1 MREAAAPG
9 PCIDIAEVEQRL
21 HSQQAAEVSGRDP
34 LRELARLLHR
44 SETDEQNA
52 GWSLDGSQPYLLCNG
67 AYDDGSCTSEET
79 RESRLRLPKFRTW
92 HAVAG
97 VVALGAV
104 SIGWTFA
111 YRSGGNLAPLDIAT
125 IAEPEPHKAETVS
138 VRPEGSNFDNGSQL
152 GAVIEPPL
160 PLSREAALLVNSAQ
174 QNATAD
180 FVPTITPESP
190 AKTVTTLRAAQP
202 ARPKSKKI
210 AAAPENPGMH
220 DNSASSTAASPRGS
234 FAVQF
239 GAADSAA
246 KARQLVQRI
255 PGKFGSQL
263 GGRHLDYRYAKVG
276 NKTFYRVRLRNLS
289 KASAVGICESVKAEG
304 GNCFVAAD

>member
-21 HSQQAAEVSGRDP
+21 HSQQAAEASGRDP

-44 SETDEQNA
+44 SETNEQNA
-52 GWSLDGSQPYLLCNG
+52 GWSLDGSQPYLCNG
-67 AYDDGSCTSEET
+67 ASEET

-92 HAVAG
+92 HAVVG

-138 VRPEGSNFDNGSQL
+138 VRPEAGNFDNGSQL
-152 GAVIEPPL
+152 GAVTEPPL
-160 PLSREAALLVNSAQ
+160 PLSLEAALLVNSAQ

-246 KARQLVQRI
+246 KARQLVQQI

-276 NKTFYRVRLRNLS
+276 NKTFYRVRLQNLS
-289 KASAVGICESVKAEG
+289 KASAVGICENVKAAG